1 MIINYLKFVL
11 APVNVFVT
19 RRQSTFEVFVLREFP
34 DKGGVYVGLWKE
46 LANSAVETEKRK

>member
-1 MIINYLKFVL
+1 M

-46 LANSAVETEKRK
+46 LANSVVETEKRN